1 VRPLA
6 LLLGTLVLAGC
17 GADRQPATTPRVQL
31 KLAVPGDGRSLRAD
45 SVAVSGTVYPS
56 GAAVTVAGEQAKV
69 AGGTFTATIALAPG
83 GNVID
88 VTATAPGRR
97 PAADAVRVIR
107 DMRVEL
113 PALVG
118 HERNEAFSQLQGLG
132 LKPQE
137 KRDDTWLDR
146 LIPGTDTVCATT
158 PPASTLVQR
167 GAKVT
172 VEVARHC

>member
-1 VRPLA
+1 V
-6 LLLGTLVLAGC
+6 LGTLVLAGC

-31 KLAVPGDGRSLRAD
+31 KLAAPGDGRSLRAG
-45 SVAVSGTVYPS
+45 SVDVSGTVFPS
-56 GAAVTVAGEQAKV
+56 GAAVTVAGERAQV
-69 AGGTFTATIALAPG
+69 DGGTFTATVALEPG

-97 PAADAVRVIR
+97 PATDALRVIR

-118 HERNEAFSQLQGLG
+118 HERDAAFDQLKGLG

-146 LIPGTDTVCATT
+146 LIPGDDTVCATS
-158 PPASTLVQR
+158 PPATTLVQP

-172 VEVARHC
+172 VEVARNC

>member
-1 VRPLA
+1 V
-6 LLLGTLVLAGC
+6 LGTLALAGC

-31 KLAVPGDGRSLRAD
+31 KLAAPGDGRSLRAET
-45 SVAVSGTVYPS
+45 VEVSGTVTPAF
-56 GAAVTVAGEQAKV
+56 AAVTVSGERAEV
-69 AGGTFTATIALAPG
+69 NGGTFTATVSLQPG

-88 VTATAPGRR
+88 ITATATGRR
-97 PAADAVRVIR
+97 PAADAVRVTR

-118 HERNEAFSQLQGLG
+118 HERDAAFDQLEKLG

-146 LIPGTDTVCATT
+146 LIPGDDTVCATS
-158 PPASTLVQR
+158 PPAATLVQP

-172 VEVARHC
+172 VEVARNC

>member
-1 VRPLA
+1 M
-6 LLLGTLVLAGC
+6 LAGC

-31 KLAVPGDGRSLRAD
+31 KLASPGDGRSLRAD
-45 SVAVSGTVYPS
+45 AVQVSGTVFPAKS
-56 GAAVTVAGEQAKV
+56 AVTVAGEQAHV
-69 AGGTFTATIALAPG
+69 DGGTFTATIKLEPG

-97 PAADAVRVIR
+97 PAADALRVVR

-113 PALVG
+113 PSLVG
-118 HERNEAFSQLQGLG
+118 HERDAAFNQLQGLG

-146 LIPGTDTVCATT
+146 LIPGDDTVCATS
-158 PPASTLVQR
+158 PPASTLVQP
-167 GAKVT
+167 GARVT
-172 VEVARHC
+172 VEVARNC

>member
-1 VRPLA
+1 V
-6 LLLGTLVLAGC
+6 LGTLVLAGC
-17 GADRQPATTPRVQL
+17 GADRPPATTPRVQL
-31 KLAVPGDGRSLRAD
+31 KLASPGDGRSLRAD
-45 SVAVSGTVYPS
+45 SVNVSGTVFPA
-56 GAAVTVAGEQAKV
+56 GAAVSVAGERAQV
-69 AGGTFTATIALAPG
+69 DGSTFTATVSLEPG

-97 PAADAVRVIR
+97 PATDALRVIR
-107 DMRVEL
+107 DMRVAL

-118 HERNEAFSQLQGLG
+118 HERDAAFTQLEGLG
-132 LKPQE
+132 LRPQE

-146 LIPGTDTVCATT
+146 LIPGDDTVCATS
-158 PPASTLVQR
+158 PPATTLVQP